1 MLLMLLRQIKKTST
15 AHPLSPN
22 NRWASAEKVLEV
34 PCRLMNANLRL
45 IIAYWNIYVKSL
57 YLFEH
62 ESLTGIR
69 TWRIFLFLFQCISI
83 NLCAET
89 RANNGTQPPFTL
101 NHKNRIQATRPKIQ
115 RSLNNSYA
123 TTLISS
129 RASQSAIPDCYLSV
143 PGKDLILFNT
153 YFKVS
158 EKLNCDCREDRLCA
172 KPINR
177 SIAWAGHR

>member
-1 MLLMLLRQIKKTST
+1 MLLMRFQTIKKDI
-15 AHPLSPN
+15 HSPPVVC
-22 NRWASAEKVLEV
+22 RQPMGIRRKGIAV
-34 PCRLMNANLRL
+34 PYRLMNANLRL

-57 YLFEH
+57 YLFDRK
-62 ESLTGIR
+62 SLTGIR

-89 RANNGTQPPFTL
+89 RANNGTQTLFTL

-123 TTLISS
+123 ITLISS
-129 RASQSAIPDCYLSV
+129 RASQQLFRFRCYLSV

-158 EKLNCDCREDRLCA
+158 EKLNCDCR
-172 KPINR
+172 
-177 SIAWAGHR
+177 

>member
-34 PCRLMNANLRL
+34 PYRIMNANLRL

-69 TWRIFLFLFQCISI
+69 TWRIFLFLFQCIVSTCVLKQEQI
-83 NLCAET
+83 TEPTL
-89 RANNGTQPPFTL
+89 FTL

-123 TTLISS
+123 ITLISS

-158 EKLNCDCREDRLCA
+158 EKLNCDCR
-172 KPINR
+172 
-177 SIAWAGHR
+177 

>member
-15 AHPLSPN
+15 AHQLFAD
-22 NRWASAEKVLEV
+22 NRWASAEKVLGV

-57 YLFEH
+57 YLFDRK
-62 ESLTGIR
+62 SLTGIR

-89 RANNGTQPPFTL
+89 RANNGTQTLFTL

-123 TTLISS
+123 ITLISS
-129 RASQSAIPDCYLSV
+129 RASQSDILDCYLSV